1 MDKQTYFINF
11 ENVSAADGNF
21 LAAELRNA
29 LLDAAPGIEVDQ
41 IREETQTQDF
51 GAIIVAIFGTSSVA
65 AIAKAL
71 GDWLRLRNSA
81 SITIQDGNKKV
92 IAKNISSKDAA
103 GLSELFLNK
112 M

>member
-1 MDKQTYFINF
+1 MDEQTYFIKFDNA
-11 ENVSAADGNF
+11 SAADGNF
-21 LAAELRNA
+21 FASELRNV
-29 LLDAAPGIEVDQ
+29 LLDAAPNVEVDQ

-51 GAIIVAIFGTSSVA
+51 GSIIIAIFGTSSVT

-81 SITIQDGNKKV
+81 SITIQDANKKV

-103 GLSELFLNK
+103 RLSELFLNK